1 MRSENAQMSR
11 TGPLNGVT
19 VIALEQAVAA
29 PFATRQ
35 LADLGARVIKV
46 ERPNVGDFAR
56 GYDETVRGEASY
68 FVWANRSKESITLDL
83 KQEPARLA
91 LIKAIRR
98 ADVFIYNLA
107 PGAAQRLGL
116 TELRAEQPELIT
128 CSITGYG
135 EAGPLR
141 DRKAYDLLVQA
152 ESGLMSITGPPET
165 PSRVGASVADI
176 AAGMY
181 AYSGIL
187 AALIARGRTGE
198 GAHLNVSLLDAISEW
213 LSQPAY
219 YAHYG
224 GSPPPR
230 SGPFHATIAPY
241 GPVRTGSGETLM
253 IGLQNERE
261 WRAFC
266 EKVLADETLIDDPRF
281 NTNSQRV
288 ANRDALQRLI
298 EGRFAERDAAG
309 VMELLEGA
317 GIAFSTMRE
326 IGELTEH
333 PQHAQRNRFVNVE
346 LPAGNATFAAML
358 PPVITEA
365 WEYRMDPV
373 PQLGANTAAVLEE
386 LGYSDAEIAS
396 MRATGAI

>member
-1 MRSENAQMSR
+1 MQQ
-11 TGPLNGVT
+11 TGPATSGPLAGVT
-19 VIALEQAVAA
+19 VVALEQAVAA

-46 ERPNVGDFAR
+46 ERPDVGDFAR
-56 GYDETVRGEASY
+56 NYDTAVKGEASY

-83 KQEPARLA
+83 KQEPARQA
-91 LIKAIRR
+91 LIKAVRR

-107 PGAAQRLGL
+107 PGAAARLGL
-116 TELRAEQPELIT
+116 TDLRDDQAQLIT

-135 EAGPLR
+135 DAGPLR

-152 ESGLMSITGPPET
+152 ESGLMSITGPEDT

-176 AAGMY
+176 SAGMY

-187 AALIARGRTGE
+187 AALLARNQSGQGT
-198 GAHLNVSLLDAISEW
+198 HLSVSLMDSLSEW

-224 GSPPPR
+224 GAAPPR

-241 GPVRTGSGETLM
+241 GPVATGSGQKLM

-266 EKVLADETLIDDPRF
+266 ETVLDDSSLTDDPRF

-288 ANRDALQRLI
+288 AHRDELQDLM
-298 EGRFAERDAAG
+298 EAAFASLDITA
-309 VMELLEGA
+309 VMRLLERA
-317 GIAFSTMRE
+317 GIAFSTMRD
-326 IGELTEH
+326 ISELTLH
-333 PQHAQRNRFVNVE
+333 PQHAERARLKTVG
-346 LPAGNATFAAML
+346 LPTAGSDFQALL
-358 PPVITEA
+358 PPVATDG
-365 WEYRMDPV
+365 WDYRMDPV
-373 PQLGANTAAVLEE
+373 PALGAHTDAVLLE
-386 LGYSDAEIAS
+386 LGYTQDDIDT
-396 MRATGAI
+396 MRASGAI